1 LATKTRKQKQR
12 ESEFAGAIAQATSGQ
27 AMQDIL
33 TMLADPHLQGIPRA
47 RYNLESPN
55 GYHVYPLGARDDAD
69 ST

>member
-1 LATKTRKQKQR
+1 
-12 ESEFAGAIAQATSGQ
+12 
-27 AMQDIL
+27 MQDIL